1 MEVRQSIHSDH
12 AKQLDTEG
20 LRREFLVE
28 TIFDADQYTMVYSH
42 IDRIIVGGVMPVQ
55 KNVTIGTEV
64 GKQLG
69 VSYFLE
75 RRELGVIN
83 IGGPGTI
90 TVDGECYEIGH
101 REALYV
107 GKGARDILFA
117 SVNASQPAKFYYNC
131 APAYTTYPTK
141 KITPA
146 EASPQTLGDA
156 KTSNRRT
163 INKYMVPD
171 VLQTCQLSMGLTE
184 LEEGN
189 LWNTMPCHTHE
200 RRMEVYFY
208 FNMDDDSCVF
218 HMMGQPQETRHIVMH
233 NEQAVISP
241 SWSIHSGVG
250 TKAYTFIWG
259 MVGENQVFDD
269 MDHVAVK
276 DIR

>member
-42 IDRIIVGGVMPVQ
+42 IDRIIVGGVMPVE
-55 KNVTIGTEV
+55 KTVTIGTEV

-117 SVNASQPAKFYYNC
+117 SVNASQPASQQSSITTAHRLTPLTQLKKSRQLRLHRKRSAMRKLVTA
-131 APAYTTYPTK
+131 APLTNIWFLTYCK
-141 KITPA
+141 PA
-146 EASPQTLGDA
+146 SFQ
-156 KTSNRRT
+156 
-163 INKYMVPD
+163 
-171 VLQTCQLSMGLTE
+171 
-184 LEEGN
+184 
-189 LWNTMPCHTHE
+189 
-200 RRMEVYFY
+200 
-208 FNMDDDSCVF
+208 
-218 HMMGQPQETRHIVMH
+218 
-233 NEQAVISP
+233 
-241 SWSIHSGVG
+241 
-250 TKAYTFIWG
+250 WG
-259 MVGENQVFDD
+259 
-269 MDHVAVK
+269 
-276 DIR
+276 

>member
-1 MEVRQSIHSDH
+1 MDVRESIHSAH
-12 AKQLDTEG
+12 AKTLDTQG
-20 LRREFLVE
+20 LRNAFLVE
-28 TIFDADQYTMVYSH
+28 QVFEADKYTMVYSH
-42 IDRIIVGGVMPVQ
+42 IDRIIVGGIMPVA
-55 KNVTIGTEV
+55 KAVSVGGEV

-90 TVDGECYEIGH
+90 TVDGQCYEIGH

-107 GKGARDILFA
+107 GKGAKDVVFA
-117 SVNASQPAKFYYNC
+117 SIDGSGPAKFYYNC
-131 APAYTTYPTK
+131 APA
-141 KITPA
+141 
-146 EASPQTLGDA
+146 
-156 KTSNRRT
+156 
-163 INKYMVPD
+163 
-171 VLQTCQLSMGLTE
+171 
-184 LEEGN
+184 
-189 LWNTMPCHTHE
+189 H
-200 RRMEVYFY
+200 
-208 FNMDDDSCVF
+208 

-269 MDHVAVK
+269 MDHVAVS
-276 DIR
+276 DLR